1 MALAHPARPA
11 ALDAPRA
18 LAVLAFALHA
28 ACGGRYGIFR
38 DELYFIACGRRLAA
52 GYVDQPPGIALVARL
67 ASELA
72 GTWVPG
78 LRLPAWLASA
88 ATVLLAGRLAARLGG
103 GAAGAA
109 LASAATLAC
118 GVLLALGHYLT
129 MNAFEPALV
138 LALALLLVRL
148 ADGAD
153 PRLWV
158 AAGGVAALAVL
169 FKYTAALVAL
179 ALLAGMAATAA
190 RRALRTRWA
199 LAGAAV
205 GLLGVLPNLAWQLAH
220 GLPFL
225 ELVRNGQLQK
235 NAPTSPAAFALG
247 LLRDANP
254 FLAPLWVGG
263 LAWLLLRGAAP
274 AARALGIGAALHLA
288 LLAATGGKAYYAAPV
303 LPLLLAAGAAA
314 AAPLLRRP
322 ALRRAAP
329 ALAILTVAPA
339 LPLALPLLPE
349 AAFVRWQAAL
359 GLKPEAMERKAYGVL
374 PQIFADQHGW
384 PELARGVA
392 AAAATLTPAER
403 ARAAVFGQNYGEAA
417 AVEVHGAAL
426 GLPPAVSGHNQYW
439 LWGVP
444 AGRGDPLIVISD
456 AGEDCGGGAFRERVL
471 AARLPASP
479 WVMPYEDARW
489 IWICKDLQRPLAE
502 LWPGLRS
509 YQ

>member
-1 MALAHPARPA
+1 MDPTQRARRP
-11 ALDAPRA
+11 LVDAPRA
-18 LAVLAFALHA
+18 LAALAFALHA

-38 DELYFIACGRRLAA
+38 DELYFVACGRRLAA
-52 GYVDQPPGIALVARL
+52 GYVDQPPGIAVVARL
-67 ASELA
+67 ASELF

-88 ATVLLAGRLAARLGG
+88 ATVLLAGRLAARLGA

-129 MNAFEPALV
+129 MNAFEPLLV

-148 ADGAD
+148 ADGGD

-158 AAGGVAALAVL
+158 AAGAVAGLAAL
-169 FKYTAALVAL
+169 FKYTSALVAL
-179 ALLAGMAATAA
+179 ALLAGVAATSA

-205 GLLGVLPNLAWQLAH
+205 GLLAVLPNLAWQLAH

-225 ELVRNGQLQK
+225 ELVRNGQLHK
-235 NAPTSPAAFALG
+235 NAPTSPSAFALA

-254 FLAPLWVGG
+254 LLAPLWLGG
-263 LAWLLLRGAAP
+263 LGWLVGRPGAP
-274 AARALGIGAALHLA
+274 GARALGIGAALYLA
-288 LLAATGGKAYYAAPV
+288 LLAATGGKPYYAAPV
-303 LPLLLAAGAAA
+303 LPLLLAAGGAAA
-314 AAPLLRRP
+314 ARLLRRP
-322 ALRRAAP
+322 ALRLAAP
-329 ALAILTVAPA
+329 ALTVLSVAPA

-349 AAFVRWQAAL
+349 PAFVRWQAAL
-359 GLKPEAMERKAYGVL
+359 GVEPERMERTTYGVL

-384 PELARGVA
+384 RELVRGVGE
-392 AAAATLTPAER
+392 AAATLAPAER
-403 ARAAVFGQNYGEAA
+403 ATAAVFGQNYGEAA
-417 AVEVHGAAL
+417 AVDVYGADL
-426 GLPPAVSGHNQYW
+426 GLPPAISGHNQYW

-444 AGRGDPLIVISD
+444 PGRGDPILVISD
-456 AGEDCGGGAFRERVL
+456 ADEDCGGAFRERVL
-471 AARLPASP
+471 AARLPSSP

-489 IWICKDLQRPLAE
+489 IWICRGLRRPLAG
-502 LWPGLRS
+502 LWPALRS